1 MGLPLQDSLDPFNK
15 REELK
20 TLSEFY
26 YNRPAGLIGLE
37 LKELYMAFGEGQRVQ
52 AIDFYISD

>member
-52 AIDFYISD
+52 AIEL